1 MNCALPHSCSAC
13 QSRRFVY
20 VPSWRTSYGGRR
32 PPEAT
37 SDTEPFWSNQAAA
50 DNRMLMAM
58 PVPPESVWQPP
69 RQYNV
74 PLSLR
79 ICANC
84 GAAQA
89 FVDPAT
95 LQTMVEA
102 SNGQAVYIDHDR
114 DTPAGPYRT

>member
-1 MNCALPHSCSAC
+1 MNCALPTTCSAC

-32 PPEAT
+32 PE
-37 SDTEPFWSNQAAA
+37 SHSETEPFWSNQAAA

-84 GAAQA
+84 GAAQP
-89 FVDPAT
+89 FVDPTT
-95 LQTMVEA
+95 LQALVDA
-102 SNGQAVYIDHDR
+102 SGGQAVYVDHD
-114 DTPAGPYRT
+114 TPTGPYRT